1 LAREP
6 LDLAA
11 DARYA
16 ATGKRKSAVARVV
29 LRPGEGGYTINGLMK
44 GPMGQFV
51 ETLSLREIRS
61 FQEGTRFLGGI
72 TMEHRPT
79 AALTHHASV
88 RVPHERD
95 GLLVILAIG
104 SDIGPPHRP
113 GDPLRGRADGVHI
126 IAVDTQAKRATIVNI
141 PRDSLIG
148 GTKVLAHLASG
159 GPERLQSVME
169 SYTGIPIDYWAVMTF
184 RSIENVVDGMG
195 GVDMVIEQRMQDVWS
210 GVNLQAGPQTVPG
223 WQALAFTRARKSI
236 PGGDFARTRN
246 HGNLMRA
253 AHAQIHARQ
262 SDLPTLTRLV
272 ALFARNTVTN
282 IPRDQLLPRALLAVE
297 IDPADVLH
305 VPLGGSVG
313 VGAGG
318 ASIVHLAAGDAFNRI
333 RAGQVGP

>member
-1 LAREP
+1 MRPIRMFAPVLA
-6 LDLAA
+6 LAIVVLLAA
-11 DARYA
+11 GA
-16 ATGKRKSAVARVV
+16 
-29 LRPGEGGYTINGLMK
+29 
-44 GPMGQFV
+44 
-51 ETLSLREIRS
+51 
-61 FQEGTRFLGGI
+61 
-72 TMEHRPT
+72 T

-88 RVPHERD
+88 RVAHERD

-148 GTKVLAHLASG
+148 GRKVLAHLATG
-159 GPERLQSVME
+159 GPDQLQSVME
-169 SYTGIPIDYWAVMTF
+169 SHTGIPIDYWAVMTF

-195 GVDMVIEQRMQDVWS
+195 GVDMVLEQRMLDRWS
-210 GVNLQAGPQTVPG
+210 GVDLAAGPQTVPG
-223 WQALAFTRARKSI
+223 WQALAFTRARKNI
-236 PGGDFARTRN
+236 PGGDFTRTRN
-246 HGNLMRA
+246 HGYLMRA
-253 AHAQIHARQ
+253 AHAHIHARQ

-282 IPRDQLLPRALLAVE
+282 IPRDQLLPLALLATE

-305 VPLGGSVG
+305 VPLGGSIG

-318 ASIVHLAAGDAFNRI
+318 ASIVHLAPGDAFNRI